1 MFKYVLPLSAV
12 GAAAGF
18 IAGAVST
25 ETYLAQSS
33 LENLISTQAPLI
45 NTQLPDTLTLHA
57 LVDTTCALS
66 GALIAGVSSSFAEMY
81 ANIRNNSIYE

>member
-18 IAGAVST
+18 VLGAIAT
-25 ETYLAQSS
+25 ENYIAQSS
-33 LENLISTQAPLI
+33 LDNLISTQVPLI

-57 LVDTTCALS
+57 LADTACALS